1 MFEQHL
7 RTLVKMP
14 LVDIKLVQPAGM
26 VMIEEENIDDI
37 RTQWVL
43 KNNWYYTFFRY
54 PESMR
59 PQPEGYI
66 IVLAE
71 SEMEIK
77 QQIESTGIWDDLSK
91 E

>member
-1 MFEQHL
+1 MG
-7 RTLVKMP
+7 T
-14 LVDIKLVQPAGM
+14 
-26 VMIEEENIDDI
+26 
-37 RTQWVL
+37 

-71 SEMEIK
+71 SEMENETTNRIDWYLGRFIK
-77 QQIESTGIWDDLSK
+77 RIIVNGAINNYKVIALFND
-91 E
+91 

>member
-1 MFEQHL
+1 MG
-7 RTLVKMP
+7 T
-14 LVDIKLVQPAGM
+14 
-26 VMIEEENIDDI
+26 
-37 RTQWVL
+37 

>member
-1 MFEQHL
+1 
-7 RTLVKMP
+7 
-14 LVDIKLVQPAGM
+14 
-26 VMIEEENIDDI
+26 
-37 RTQWVL
+37 
-43 KNNWYYTFFRY
+43 
-54 PESMR
+54 MR